1 MHLRITN
8 YGLVDRSTIAGW
20 GTSGVA
26 ALLTFTGT
34 GGMSPLRPVP
44 ELSAYPA
51 DCQNRKSA
59 SISRSRKSSLKYEDS
74 G

>member
-34 GGMSPLRPVP
+34 GGMSPLGPIP
-44 ELSAYPA
+44 DLSAYPVRLSKQKKRQRQPLA
-51 DCQNRKSA
+51 EVQ
-59 SISRSRKSSLKYEDS
+59 LKV
-74 G
+74 